1 MYEIRARRLSPR
13 YPSIHPNL
21 YMRNSAGHA
30 HPMHTHTHKHTHS
43 TNVRSTCYESALAW
57 LETKGKTANTDTC
70 PALTP
75 HTC

>member
-1 MYEIRARRLSPR
+1 MYEIRARRPSPR

-21 YMRNSAGHA
+21 YMRNSASHA
-30 HPMHTHTHKHTHS
+30 HPTHTHTHS
-43 TNVRSTCYESALAW
+43 TNVLSTYYESALAW